1 VSALRVS
8 MQPAYVL
15 HHRPYRETSSLLEL
29 LTEEHGRIGAVARGA
44 RLASSRWRG
53 LLQPFR
59 PLLLSWSGRGELV
72 TLTGAEPA
80 SAALM
85 IPAERLMSAWYANE
99 LMIRLLGRSDPQ
111 RKIFLA
117 YATVLAEL
125 AGTTSEAAALRL
137 FEKRLLDALGYG
149 LALTHDALTGA
160 PIEPEHCYA
169 YRLERGPQSVGV
181 AEGELVLAGRSLLA
195 LAAERFDDDGT
206 LKDARRLLRAALDLY
221 LGERPLRTRE
231 VGRAMRR
238 RAERAE

>member
-1 VSALRVS
+1 

-44 RLASSRWRG
+44 RQASSRWRG

-125 AGTTSEAAALRL
+125 AGSGST
-137 FEKRLLDALGYG
+137 
-149 LALTHDALTGA
+149 
-160 PIEPEHCYA
+160 
-169 YRLERGPQSVGV
+169 
-181 AEGELVLAGRSLLA
+181 AG
-195 LAAERFDDDGT
+195 
-206 LKDARRLLRAALDLY
+206 
-221 LGERPLRTRE
+221 
-231 VGRAMRR
+231 
-238 RAERAE
+238 